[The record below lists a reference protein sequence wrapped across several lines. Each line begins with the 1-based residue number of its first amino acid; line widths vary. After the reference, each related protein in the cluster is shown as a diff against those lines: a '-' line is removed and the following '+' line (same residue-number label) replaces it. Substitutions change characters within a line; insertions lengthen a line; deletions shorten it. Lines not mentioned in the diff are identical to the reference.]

1 MRNTFSYHFNFRPS
15 ELAPPPQEM
24 PSWQQQRQGQAHNAQ
39 NFQTG
44 SRNSHP
50 AQQKDYNQQ
59 QGGYQHYQGGNQTT
73 GYDSQDR
80 NPHGYQNDGRKF
92 GGKGQNRNR
101 GVQGGG
107 WKKERHY

>member
-1 MRNTFSYHFNFRPS
+1 MATPT
-15 ELAPPPQEM
+15 PEM

-39 NFQTG
+39 QFQAG
-44 SRNSHP
+44 SRNSRP

-59 QGGYQHYQGGNQTT
+59 HGGYQHYQEVNQQQTT
-73 GYDSQDR
+73 GYDGQGR
-80 NPHGYQNDGRKF
+80 NQPGSQNDGRKF

-107 WKKERHY
+107 WKKDRNY